1 MTHTPTNIIV
11 GEHTHV
17 AVSPEIPL
25 GWKLPE
31 TRVHVWLADSGNY
44 VVDGTNFTV
53 LDGQPD
59 RPSEYVG
66 LVQGAVI
73 EVPPA
78 GIPGGPPRGVPG
90 RPGAEVP
97 EPATW
102 LTVAVAI
109 ACMRVWL
116 RGKGAGL

>member
-1 MTHTPTNIIV
+1 
-11 GEHTHV
+11 
-17 AVSPEIPL
+17 
-25 GWKLPE
+25 
-31 TRVHVWLADSGNY
+31 
-44 VVDGTNFTV
+44 
-53 LDGQPD
+53 
-59 RPSEYVG
+59 
-66 LVQGAVI
+66 VI